1 MLPKVTVVTV
11 TYNAADCVEMT
22 LKSVIAQ
29 TYSNLEYIV
38 VDGKST
44 DSTMDIVE
52 RYRAHI
58 STIVSEPDKGI
69 YDAMNKATRLASGE
83 WIIFMNAGDVF
94 DNPGVLR
101 NVFTGEIKE
110 NSSLIFGAI
119 TEYSR
124 PLGIKRVYQ
133 AHIIST
139 DATSFPY
146 REHIPCSH
154 QATFYRT
161 ELLKQHPYRSE
172 EFKVSA
178 DWASM
183 ADILDLNLPYTVVND
198 VIAWYQGGGDFLFIK
213 FLVSAR
219 KRNHLRLHL
228 SLERQSKN
236 GSVSKIEKTHYSSV
250 TPHDINSYQKKLFHQ
265 KSRVF
270 RADKRGYRITSG
282 LLKPCI

>member
-38 VDGKST
+38 VDGKSS

-83 WIIFMNAGDVF
+83 WIIFINAGDTF
-94 DNPGVLR
+94 DNPSVLN
-101 NVFTGEIKE
+101 NVFSHKIQE
-110 NSSLIFGAI
+110 NSSLIFGNI
-119 TEYSR
+119 THYSKD
-124 PLGIKRVYQ
+124 LRVKQIHAPQIATYQ
-133 AHIIST
+133 QSP
-139 DATSFPY
+139 FPY
-146 REHIPCSH
+146 RERMPGSH

-161 ELLKQHPYRSE
+161 KILKEHPYRSK
-172 EFKVSA
+172 EFKIAA

-183 ADILDLNLPYTVVND
+183 ADILDLNQTYTVVDEN
-198 VIAWYQGGGDFLFIK
+198 IAWYPAGGTASHISFSHLHEREIICGYTFLWKDKAKMVLFQRLRKLIIRLLPRTISTAIRRNYFIK
-213 FLVSAR
+213 NLGFSELTKEDIESHLV
-219 KRNHLRLHL
+219 
-228 SLERQSKN
+228 
-236 GSVSKIEKTHYSSV
+236 
-250 TPHDINSYQKKLFHQ
+250 F
-265 KSRVF
+265 
-270 RADKRGYRITSG
+270 
-282 LLKPCI
+282 

>member
-1 MLPKVTVVTV
+1 MLPRVTVVTV

-38 VDGKST
+38 IDGKSS

-83 WIIFMNAGDVF
+83 WIIFINAGDVF
-94 DNPGVLR
+94 DNPGVLQ
-101 NVFTGEIKE
+101 NVFTSEIKE
-110 NSSLIFGAI
+110 NSCLIFGTV
-119 TEYSR
+119 TEFS
-124 PLGIKRVYQ
+124 LLLRVKHVYP
-133 AHIIST
+133 AHIL
-139 DATSFPY
+139 FHPH

-161 ELLKQHPYRSE
+161 SLLRKHPYRSE
-172 EFKVSA
+172 AFKVSA

-183 ADILDLNLPYTVVND
+183 ADILDLKLPYCIVD
-198 VIAWYQGGGDFLFIK
+198 EKIAWYQGGGISSRLSFSLLHEREIICGYTFRWRDKAKMVLFQRVRKFIFRLLPDSISTAIRKHYFIK
-213 FLVSAR
+213 KLGFSDLTAEDIKSHL
-219 KRNHLRLHL
+219 NHP
-228 SLERQSKN
+228 N
-236 GSVSKIEKTHYSSV
+236 
-250 TPHDINSYQKKLFHQ
+250 PHQ
-265 KSRVF
+265 
-270 RADKRGYRITSG
+270 
-282 LLKPCI
+282 

>member
-38 VDGKST
+38 IDGKST

-198 VIAWYQGGGDFLFIK
+198 VIAWYQGGGISSLLSFSSLHEREIICGYTFRWKDKAKMVLFQRLRKLIIRLLPRTISTAVRRNYFIK
-213 FLVSAR
+213 NLGFSELTKEDIESHLV
-219 KRNHLRLHL
+219 
-228 SLERQSKN
+228 
-236 GSVSKIEKTHYSSV
+236 
-250 TPHDINSYQKKLFHQ
+250 F
-265 KSRVF
+265 
-270 RADKRGYRITSG
+270 
-282 LLKPCI
+282 